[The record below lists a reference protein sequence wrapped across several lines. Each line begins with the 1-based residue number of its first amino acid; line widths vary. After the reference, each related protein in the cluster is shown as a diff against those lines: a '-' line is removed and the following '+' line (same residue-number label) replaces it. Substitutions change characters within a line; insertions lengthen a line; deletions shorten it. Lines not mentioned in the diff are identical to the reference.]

1 MWWYQFSCHFLCFS
15 HQTDSGCRFNKM
27 KITRSYR
34 KLESKADVEFDVTSC
49 LRVSK
54 WPLIWFYID
63 ITLWVC
69 SQTIST
75 NDDVAGMCYWSR
87 PKRTFKSYPNLHKSH
102 HNLKILK
109 ITLTS
114 TSSLC
119 SALAFSVCEHTC
131 FISDRFN
138 FSTIISTI
146 HFYLLTDRIIQSAEW
161 LFHMLFAVCLDRS

>member
-15 HQTDSGCRFNKM
+15 HQTDSGCQFNKM

-54 WPLIWFYID
+54 WPLIWLYID
-63 ITLWVC
+63 ITLCVC

-75 NDDVAGMCYWSR
+75 NDDVAGICYWSR
-87 PKRTFKSYPNLHKSH
+87 PKRAVKSYPNPQKSH

-119 SALAFSVCEHTC
+119 SALA
-131 FISDRFN
+131 ISNRFN
-138 FSTIISTI
+138 FSTKISTI
-146 HFYLLTDRIIQSAEW
+146 HFYLLTDGIMQSAER
-161 LFHMLFAVCLDRS
+161 LFHMLFAVSLDRS